1 MTAWSSDLCNHEL
14 SLTMY
19 INYVF
24 WLKDYSLESWC
35 FITCHIKHFNYLHIN
50 ISVMCKP
57 LFTNYIDCGFLT
69 VMLHTGHCILVSFV
83 IEKNDKLLFLWAVSL
98 LGDLGVIAQDIQL
111 VCTGLY
117 HKFNTRGTMRFP
129 VFKLPLYCK
138 ILKNVTAQ

>member
-1 MTAWSSDLCNHEL
+1 MTARSSDLCNHEL

-35 FITCHIKHFNYLHIN
+35 FITSHIKHFNYLYIK
-50 ISVMCKP
+50 IPVMCKP
-57 LFTNYIDCGFLT
+57 LFTNYIDCSFLT
-69 VMLHTGHCILVSFV
+69 VMLHIGHCILVSFV
-83 IEKNDKLLFLWAVSL
+83 IEKMTSYYFCELSPCLEIWELLHRIST
-98 LGDLGVIAQDIQL
+98 L

-138 ILKNVTAQ
+138 I